1 MILADKI
8 IKHRKQLGYS
18 QEELADKLGV
28 SRQAVS
34 KWESTLSIPDL
45 DKIIKMSQLFGVS
58 TDYLVLDD
66 VEEATPSVED
76 DDLTPTLN
84 LDETNRYM
92 DTVARAAIK
101 IAFGVLLCIISP
113 IPLIVLTSMVENG
126 SIHITE
132 DVASGIGLIFLI
144 VVVVIAVA
152 HFIYY
157 GRQLNEYE
165 YLDQEPFNLAYGV
178 EGIVKQRKKSF
189 EHKYRITLIT
199 GIGLCI
205 LSVLPIF
212 FSMMLGVSDDEYYIG
227 VALLLILVSIGVS
240 FIIKASM
247 VYGSYQKLLQ
257 EGDYQRVKK
266 TKRKKMDRISGAYW
280 CTITAIYLAVSF
292 LTFAWHITWVIW
304 VVAGVLYGAI
314 EALFGED

>member
-1 MILADKI
+1 
-8 IKHRKQLGYS
+8 
-18 QEELADKLGV
+18 
-28 SRQAVS
+28 
-34 KWESTLSIPDL
+34 
-45 DKIIKMSQLFGVS
+45 
-58 TDYLVLDD
+58 
-66 VEEATPSVED
+66 
-76 DDLTPTLN
+76 
-84 LDETNRYM
+84 
-92 DTVARAAIK
+92 
-101 IAFGVLLCIISP
+101 
-113 IPLIVLTSMVENG
+113 
-126 SIHITE
+126 
-132 DVASGIGLIFLI
+132 
-144 VVVVIAVA
+144 
-152 HFIYY
+152 
-157 GRQLNEYE
+157 
-165 YLDQEPFNLAYGV
+165 
-178 EGIVKQRKKSF
+178 
-189 EHKYRITLIT
+189 KYRITLIT

>member
-18 QEELADKLGV
+18 QEELAEKLGV

-45 DKIIKMSQLFGVS
+45 DKIIKMSEVFGVS
-58 TDYLVLDD
+58 TDYLILDD
-66 VEEATPSVED
+66 IEDASPSLTED
-76 DDLTPTLN
+76 EVNLTLS
-84 LDETNRYM
+84 LDETNGYI
-92 DTVARAAIK
+92 DTVRRASSK

-126 SIHITE
+126 SVHISE
-132 DVASGIGLIFLI
+132 DVASGFGLIFL
-144 VVVVIAVA
+144 VMVVVIAVA
-152 HFIYY
+152 HFVYY
-157 GRQLNEYE
+157 GMQLNEYG
-165 YLDQEPFNLAYGV
+165 YLDQESFNLAYGV

-189 EHKYRITLIT
+189 EHQYRLTLIA

-212 FSMMLGVSDDEYYIG
+212 FAMMLEVSDDKYYIG
-227 VALLLILVSIGVS
+227 VALLLISVSIGVS

-247 VYGSYQKLLQ
+247 TYGSYQKLLQ
-257 EGDYQRVKK
+257 EGDYQRIKK
-266 TKRKKMDRISGAYW
+266 IKRKKMDRISGAYW

-292 LTFAWHITWVIW
+292 LTFSWHITWVIW